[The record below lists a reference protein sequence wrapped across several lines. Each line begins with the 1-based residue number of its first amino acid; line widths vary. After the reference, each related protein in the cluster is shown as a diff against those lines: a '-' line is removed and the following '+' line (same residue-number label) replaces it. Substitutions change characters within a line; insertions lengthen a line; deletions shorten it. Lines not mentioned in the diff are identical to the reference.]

1 MPEET
6 EKNTNAFEK
15 IMDNEKS
22 NVNGTIDD
30 NDVIKNN
37 HTNVEQA
44 TKLENCDVEENVH
57 DIEQPHVSSQS
68 DEMQNEH
75 LNETVGVENHLD
87 EEGKEQSSLSFAFTQ
102 FSRIIIALK
111 TNVFVLD
118 VVFDCQC
125 FLVVCSLH

>member
-1 MPEET
+1 
-6 EKNTNAFEK
+6 
-15 IMDNEKS
+15 MDNEKS

-37 HTNVEQA
+37 NTNVEQA

-75 LNETVGVENHLD
+75 LNETVGVENNLD

-102 FSRIIIALK
+102 YSRIIIALK
-111 TNVFVLD
+111 TNVFVLG
-118 VVFDCQC
+118 C
-125 FLVVCSLH
+125 

>member
-1 MPEET
+1 MIRKYRERRPHYSQKVSIKRALEAVDRHALVSLIMPEET

-37 HTNVEQA
+37 NTNVEQA

-68 DEMQNEH
+68 DEMQN
-75 LNETVGVENHLD
+75 
-87 EEGKEQSSLSFAFTQ
+87 
-102 FSRIIIALK
+102 
-111 TNVFVLD
+111 
-118 VVFDCQC
+118 
-125 FLVVCSLH
+125 